1 MTTIAKIFL
10 NAEENARRYFERMPF
25 VQAFFAGI
33 GVIIFW
39 RGIWQLLDA
48 NQISPIL
55 SVIIGTI
62 ILLCV
67 GVFVQTFIG
76 NTIIIKNVKQ
86 EEQLEK
92 KAIKEMKGEV
102 NIEEITLS
110 SISKKIDELSKRID
124 EKK

>member
-1 MTTIAKIFL
+1 MKSITKTL
-10 NAEENARRYFERMPF
+10 LEAEDSARQYFERVPF

-39 RGIWQLLDA
+39 RGIWEWLDVYR
-48 NQISPIL
+48 ISPL
-55 SVIIGTI
+55 VSVLVGSL

-92 KAIKEMKGEV
+92 KAIKEMEGEV
-102 NIEEITLS
+102 GVEEVTLAS
-110 SISKKIDELSKRID
+110 LSAKIDALAKKIDERK
-124 EKK
+124 